1 MSLLEPDELSMVP
14 AAYAY
19 HVSLCSR
26 CYTLSGHY
34 TIWQFLSAFV
44 GWPQTRRVFGHDRFA
59 RRSPPEP
66 LEDGTES
73 HEPRADDPDA
83 FTPVSGRG
91 HQKP

>member
-1 MSLLEPDELSMVP
+1 MSLLEPDVLSMVP

-26 CYTLSGHY
+26 CYTVSGHY
-34 TIWQFLSAFV
+34 MIWQFLSS
-44 GWPQTRRVFGHDRFA
+44 PPTRRVFGHFPFA
-59 RRSPPEP
+59 RRPPPEH

-83 FTPVSGRG
+83 FTPVSDGG